1 MNGAPGPSSVELHQ
15 SFSYLGESSLLYYIL
30 WRLCDFFHKCITSRR
45 SVHFWIKFFISD
57 TKLIGENG
65 QRKSSILCCACFA
78 KFPANF
84 PERFDAGEY
93 WPSDVR
99 LFIACA
105 PLCIV
110 IFMVVHGYSCC
121 RTISDRDF
129 VLETVP
135 VARTYDY
142 FAYYTL
148 RIGFRIMNQ

>member
-1 MNGAPGPSSVELHQ
+1 MWVVV
-15 SFSYLGESSLLYYIL
+15 
-30 WRLCDFFHKCITSRR
+30 R
-45 SVHFWIKFFISD
+45 
-57 TKLIGENG
+57 
-65 QRKSSILCCACFA
+65 FA

-84 PERFDAGEY
+84 PERFDAGKY

-129 VLETVP
+129 VLRRPFHSLE
-135 VARTYDY
+135 RTITSHTIRYVSAFVLWINKIVFFVYGLYIDLNDCDCLLFGKMRVMNFLYLKTIEIIPY
-142 FAYYTL
+142 FFYRNKLY
-148 RIGFRIMNQ
+148 F